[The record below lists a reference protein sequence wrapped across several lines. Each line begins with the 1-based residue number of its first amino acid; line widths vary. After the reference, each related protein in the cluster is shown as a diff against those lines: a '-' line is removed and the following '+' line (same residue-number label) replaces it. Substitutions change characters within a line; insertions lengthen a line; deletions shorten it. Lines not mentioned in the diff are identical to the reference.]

1 MRGKPETIMEV
12 TLIILAGGK
21 SLRLGRNKALEI
33 VSGKS
38 LIERVAERLKPIT
51 DQLIIV
57 TSKEQVGLPFIHGAE
72 VVADIYPGKGP
83 LGGIYTGLMASR
95 SDQNIVVA
103 CDMPFLNAELLRH
116 MIELSPGYDAVVPR
130 LGEGTIEPLHSVY
143 SKSCLPVIRMRL
155 ENDQLEIIPS
165 LEQLRVRYVE
175 EAECRR
181 FDPQLLTFF
190 NMNRQSDLDRA
201 IDIADE
207 AGS

>member
-1 MRGKPETIMEV
+1 MELTSIV
-12 TLIILAGGK
+12 LAGGK
-21 SLRLGRNKALEI
+21 NLRLGRSKALEI
-33 VSGKS
+33 IGGKS
-38 LIERVAERLKPIT
+38 LIERVTERLKSIT
-51 DQLIIV
+51 NQLIIV
-57 TSKEQVGLPFIHGAE
+57 TSKEQAGLPFIHGAE

-95 SDQNIVVA
+95 SEQNIVVA
-103 CDMPFLNAELLRH
+103 CDMPFLNTKLLRH
-116 MIELSPGYDAVVPR
+116 MAELSPGYDAVVPR
-130 LGEGTIEPLHSVY
+130 LGEGKIEPLHSVY
-143 SKSCLPVIRMRL
+143 SKSCLPVIRIRL

-207 AGS
+207 TDS